1 MTQKQKQ
8 KINEKINSG
17 NRVKINGGKF
27 FHRLIMLN
35 KVLFV
40 FIFMIVGYF
49 VVSTN
54 DLSIKGF
61 VLHELR
67 LEIKDVSTNNKK
79 AELQIMELES
89 YDKVDKRAKELKM
102 VKIDKIDYITMSDES
117 VAKR

>member
-17 NRVKINGGKF
+17 NRNRINTGQF
-27 FHRLIMLN
+27 FHRIMILN
-35 KVLFV
+35 KVLLVFV
-40 FIFMIVGYF
+40 LLIVGYF

-61 VLHELR
+61 VLHDLQLKTIEITADNKKTELR
-67 LEIKDVSTNNKK
+67 
-79 AELQIMELES
+79 IMELES
-89 YDKVDKRAKELKM
+89 YDKIDKRAKELKM
-102 VKIDKIDYITMSDES
+102 VKVERIDYITVSADA